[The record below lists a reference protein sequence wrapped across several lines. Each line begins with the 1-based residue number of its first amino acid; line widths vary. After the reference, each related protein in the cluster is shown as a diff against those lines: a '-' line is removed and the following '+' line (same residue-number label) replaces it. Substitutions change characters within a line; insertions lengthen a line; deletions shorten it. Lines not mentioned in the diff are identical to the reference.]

1 MKREATMFSNMTLR
15 TRLFFSYLLLLVI
28 SLAVLTGA
36 LLWFLGSQP
45 APPHL
50 TWQRLEA
57 VLPALT
63 TDIFQDANRFR
74 NNDLAAS
81 LDSFAVTNEVRV
93 LMVTVEANRAVALY
107 DSSGVFVEQTTIP
120 LRREPNYQAQHVST
134 RFRNVDIRFGKF
146 DNPDGSEWVYAG
158 IYISRIRDNDA
169 VALIVSEPRTTKSL
183 QGVLGE
189 FGSSFLVPLLQAG
202 LVGGIIA
209 FILAFLTARSIAQPL
224 QKLAKATSSVAKGEF
239 GEYVPETGPREMR
252 LVAGSFNRMSA
263 EVLAAQKS
271 QRDFMANVSHDLK
284 TPLTSIQGYSQAI
297 MDGAAK
303 DPARAAAIIHDEA
316 ARLDRMVTEL
326 TDLARLQA
334 GRLSMKMQP
343 LEVHQIVEG
352 VAYSVGVV
360 AQQKHIKL
368 NVTANRMPIIAGDGD
383 RLVQVLTNLI
393 SNAIKYTPDGG
404 QVWVY
409 TQVRAGGVEIVVRD
423 NGIGIPEQDLPHLFE
438 RFYQV
443 DKSRGPQRGTGL
455 GLAITKEIVE
465 AHGGTIEITSSG
477 ENQGTT
483 VTVWLPSPQLSTV
496 VSRRLA

>member
-1 MKREATMFSNMTLR
+1 MKREETMFSNMTLR

-63 TDIFQDANRFR
+63 ADVSQDATRTRPR
-74 NNDLAAS
+74 NNAVISS
-81 LDSFAVTNEVRV
+81 LDTFADTNEVRV
-93 LMVTVEANRAVALY
+93 LMIAIEDNRIVVLHDTDGAFE
-107 DSSGVFVEQTTIP
+107 SQNTIP
-120 LRREPNYQAQHVST
+120 LRLDPNYRAQRVSSP
-134 RFRNVDIRFGKF
+134 FPNVEIGFGKF
-146 DNPDGSEWVYAG
+146 YNPDESEWLYAG
-158 IYISRIRDNDA
+158 VYITRVRDVDA
-169 VALIVSEPRTTKSL
+169 IALIVAEPRTTKSL

-224 QKLAKATSSVAKGEF
+224 QQLAKATSSVAKGEF
-239 GEYVPETGPREMR
+239 GEYVPETGPKEMR
-252 LVAGSFNRMSA
+252 LVAESFNRMSA
-263 EVLAAQKS
+263 EVLAAQSS
-271 QRDFMANVSHDLK
+271 QRDFMSNVSHDLK

-297 MDGAAK
+297 MDGATK
-303 DPARAAAIIHDEA
+303 DPAHSAAIIHDEA
-316 ARLDRMVTEL
+316 ARLNRMVTEL

-343 LEVHQIVEG
+343 LEVHEIVEAI
-352 VAYSVGVV
+352 AYRLGVV
-360 AQQKHIKL
+360 AQQKNISL
-368 NVTANRMPIIAGDGD
+368 NVTANRLPTIAGDGD

-409 TQVRAGGVEIVVRD
+409 TQVRDGGAEIVVRD

-443 DKSRGPQRGTGL
+443 DKSRGPERGNEVSYASASRSHRARSRGTLCCPGAP
-455 GLAITKEIVE
+455 G
-465 AHGGTIEITSSG
+465 
-477 ENQGTT
+477 
-483 VTVWLPSPQLSTV
+483 
-496 VSRRLA
+496 